1 MDHFVDVISVS
12 EIRESRNVKM
22 TEESNIKRVY
32 AFQIRYS
39 TDCQHSQDLGM
50 GARIKIWN
58 TLSIN
63 NHARRVGLRVWKPL
77 VPWHWR

>member
-1 MDHFVDVISVS
+1 MDDFVDVISVS
-12 EIRESRNVKM
+12 EIGESRNVKM

-32 AFQIRYS
+32 AFQIRDS
-39 TDCQHSQDLGM
+39 TDCQHSQDLGV
-50 GARIKIWN
+50 GARIKLWN

-63 NHARRVGLRVWKPL
+63 NHARHVGLEVWKPL

>member
-12 EIRESRNVKM
+12 EIGESRNIKT

-32 AFQIRYS
+32 AFQIRDS
-39 TDCQHSQDLGM
+39 TDCQHGQDLGV
-50 GARIKIWN
+50 GARIKLWN

-63 NHARRVGLRVWKPL
+63 NHARHVGLGVWKPL